1 MGFKP
6 LVSANTG
13 MFRVIEVIRLV
24 YMVRVA
30 WVIRAVEVVRVV
42 EVILVPGSLSLYL
55 DPGALGLV
63 PRS

>member
-1 MGFKP
+1 
-6 LVSANTG
+6 
-13 MFRVIEVIRLV
+13 
-24 YMVRVA
+24 MVRVA
-30 WVIRAVEVVRVV
+30 GVIRAVEVVRVV